1 VRGEPMRIIMCDKCG
16 KEIPQ
21 KEWIEIPV
29 MRIEI
34 LESTV
39 IKPKTI
45 DLCDECQKELLSWLE
60 KE

>member
-1 VRGEPMRIIMCDKCG
+1 MRIIRCDKCG

-21 KEWIEIPV
+21 KEWIEMPV

-34 LESTV
+34 LESMV
-39 IKPKTI
+39 IKPQII
-45 DLCDECQKELLSWLE
+45 DLCDNCQKELLSWIG

>member
-1 VRGEPMRIIMCDKCG
+1 MRIIRCDKCG

-45 DLCDECQKELLSWLE
+45 DLCDECQKELLSWIG